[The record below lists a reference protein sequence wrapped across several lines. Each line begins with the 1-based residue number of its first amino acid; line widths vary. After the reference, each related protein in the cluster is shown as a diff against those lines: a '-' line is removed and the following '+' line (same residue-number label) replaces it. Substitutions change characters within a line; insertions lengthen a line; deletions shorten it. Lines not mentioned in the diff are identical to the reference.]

1 MTTIKPM
8 LADNKPWNESLI
20 QAHLDNDGFLWMQPK
35 IDGLRVWVDDERLP
49 RSRSGKEH
57 KHKALRKFL
66 MDRPSLRGYDGEL
79 VTGHEYTED
88 SFRKS
93 MSGIRAE
100 DGDPSFTFYMFD
112 FIHSLYS
119 YSERLSMIK
128 DVVAR
133 LGGFHEHLEY
143 HAKLVVCPTWKVGSL
158 DEVYRHEERLLS
170 EGWEGGILRRDGRT
184 YKYGRSTA
192 REGALLKLKR
202 FTEDAEAIVIGY
214 EPWYVNEN
222 EQTSSPLGYSV
233 RSAHQDNLRPIERL
247 GAWVCKLASDPS
259 VEFKVGVLQ
268 GVTHADRDRLWADRD
283 AYIGRIFKFKH
294 QGYGGGYDK
303 PRTPVFLNW
312 RPSSEF

>member
-1 MTTIKPM
+1 MTIKPM
-8 LADNKPWNESLI
+8 LADNKPWNENI
-20 QAHLDNDGFLWMQPK
+20 VQAHLDTDGFLFMQPK
-35 IDGLRVWVDDERLP
+35 IDGMRVWVDGGCLP

-57 KHKALRKFL
+57 KHRALRKFL
-66 MDRPSLRGYDGEL
+66 MDHPSLRGYDGEL

-100 DGDPSFTFYMFD
+100 EGDPSFTFYIFD
-112 FIHSLYS
+112 YIHGLYD
-119 YSERLSMIK
+119 YNERLTMAK
-128 DVVAR
+128 EVVER
-133 LGGFHEHLEY
+133 LGELRETNEY
-143 HAKLVVCPTWKVGSL
+143 AAKLVVCPTWQVCTL
-158 DEVYRHEERLLS
+158 DEIYGHEEALLS
-170 EGWEGGILRRDGRT
+170 AGWEGGILRRNGRG